1 MNRNEKSIL
10 FIFALYSFQAA
21 VSAVFVSMY
30 LYRFLTGI
38 AQLTIFNIFQFILMP
53 LGFFIGGQGA
63 RRIGKKLV
71 LITGLVLFIV
81 FYGLLVVL
89 RERSANSLYLLGG
102 INGLANGFF
111 WYSLNLFIAESN
123 PQGGKG
129 SFFGIFGALGAV
141 AGALAPAVSTAILGF
156 FPKVETGYLVLFM
169 LIIGLSL
176 ITALVALGMNSRE
189 SSEGFTVRDKLVL
202 GRDPSWDFAL
212 GVNLVYG
219 LRDGASWSI
228 FSVLILKASGG
239 DVLAGKLSIAFA
251 VVSAAANIGGGKI
264 LTERRSVLLWG
275 WGSLGA
281 LLSSIILV
289 TAVSPLG
296 AAVSGILWKIAEAAV
311 TLPFT
316 VAYFN
321 ILTNYIRRE
330 GNVAGRNIAVEIVLN
345 AGRTLGAVAFLSLS
359 FITPY
364 YAEILFPLLTLAIPV
379 SFVLYRRYSRLRG
392 QTEVV

>member
-1 MNRNEKSIL
+1 MTRNEKSII
-10 FIFALYSFQAA
+10 FIYTLYSFQAA

-30 LYRFLTGI
+30 LYRFLSGI
-38 AQLTIFNIFQFILMP
+38 AELTVLNIFQFILMP

-71 LITGLVLFIV
+71 LIAGLILFVL
-81 FYGLLVVL
+81 FYGLLVIL
-89 RERSANSLYLLGG
+89 RERSASYLYILGG

-111 WYSLNLFIAESN
+111 WYSFNLFIAESN
-123 PQGGKG
+123 PQEGKG
-129 SFFGIFGALGAV
+129 TFFGIFGALGAI
-141 AGALAPAVSTAILGF
+141 AGAVAPAVSTAILGF
-156 FPKVETGYLVLFM
+156 FPKVERGYLFLFV

-176 ITALVALGMNSRE
+176 ITALAALGMNSRE
-189 SSEGFTVRDKLVL
+189 SAERFTVRDKLIP
-202 GRDPSWDFAL
+202 GRDPSWHFAL

-228 FSVLILKASGG
+228 FSVLVLKAAGG
-239 DVLAGKLSIAFA
+239 DVLAGKLSIVFA
-251 VVSAAANIGGGKI
+251 VVGAAANIGGGKI
-264 LTERRSVLLWG
+264 FSERRSVPLWG

-289 TAVSPLG
+289 TAVNPLG

-311 TLPFT
+311 TLSFT

-321 ILTNYIRRE
+321 ILTAYVRRE
-330 GNVAGRNIAVEIVLN
+330 GNVAGRNIAVELVLN
-345 AGRTLGAVAFLSLS
+345 VGRTLGAVAFLGFS
-359 FITPY
+359 FVTPY

-379 SFVLYRRYSRLRG
+379 SFLLYRRYSRLRG
-392 QTEVV
+392 QRNF